1 MADNTIEK
9 ISVSEQKK
17 EDWMNSKWRPMM
29 GWMYM
34 VVCCFDFVLA
44 PILWSLL
51 QSISHGSVQTQWQPL
66 TLQGA
71 GLFHI
76 AMGAVLGIAAYGR
89 TQEKLGGANNG
100 GLGQPGLGTTYVPP
114 GAQNTVNVGGVN
126 NGGFNTQ
133 PGGSTGFG
141 SPTGVVGNSGF
152 GSPTAGSFGSSTGFN
167 GGSGFGAGAGGPGPV
182 VTGFGGRP
190 APVQPQQPI
199 L

>member
-1 MADNTIEK
+1 MTKEK
-9 ISVSEQKK
+9 QKQISESEKQK

-34 VVCCFDFVLA
+34 VVCCFDFVIA

-51 QSISHGSVQTQWQPL
+51 QSISHGSVNTQWQPL

-114 GAQNTVNVGGVN
+114 GTQNTVNVGGMN
-126 NGGFNTQ
+126 NSGFNSPQ
-133 PGGSTGFG
+133 NGSTTFGNYNGFGATAPTGFG
-141 SPTGVVGNSGF
+141 AP
-152 GSPTAGSFGSSTGFN
+152 A
-167 GGSGFGAGAGGPGPV
+167 V
-182 VTGFGGRP
+182 VTGFGGKA
-190 APVQPQQPI
+190 APVIPPFPER
-199 L
+199 